1 MWLRYQVE
9 GYTEDIVH
17 DLEHRLDMIFGRQVN
32 RVHVL
37 DFARLT
43 GEMRQALTNRMG
55 MVYTGDV
62 GQELFTSHAW
72 RRLFEIRG
80 SLVWEFMLE
89 FFSTCRMSY
98 TELREFI
105 LALGLHSAEEMAEDG
120 FKAYWDILGL
130 APSYT
135 YIKDPM
141 RRLCH
146 RLISCNISGRVQ
158 APEK

>member
-98 TELREFI
+98 TELRLDEVDTLCFQLGGA
-105 LALGLHSAEEMAEDG
+105 LA
-120 FKAYWDILGL
+120 FRI
-130 APSYT
+130 
-135 YIKDPM
+135 
-141 RRLCH
+141 RRGTP
-146 RLISCNISGRVQ
+146 RGGRVELVCQ
-158 APEK
+158 GGYFIGRLAAHFGLVSDEGL